1 MKNVISAEL
10 YRARNSKLIWA
21 ASLFFILSTFY
32 LYSVYDHPVFDAFA
46 GAEFFVL
53 PTIMSDT
60 FPFAAAI
67 VTAYLCCGNF
77 AEGTIRNILSR
88 GVGKREYYF
97 SGLFSELG
105 LISVFWG
112 LSVAVHMICRTI
124 RPAGNGW
131 QHIDLFGWKLLILF
145 VSAWVQMLACTAFF
159 HMVSYFIK
167 KQILS
172 VVVCTLLVLVLAFFN
187 MAADFYQI
195 ASLNVLMKYV
205 PAWVLGN
212 MFRYA
217 IYDQILTFDFLQ
229 YIISGIFL
237 TVLCSGIGFLKF
249 YYADTDN

>member
-1 MKNVISAEL
+1 MMKNVISAEF

-145 VSAWVQMLACTAFF
+145 VSAWV
-159 HMVSYFIK
+159 
-167 KQILS
+167 
-172 VVVCTLLVLVLAFFN
+172 
-187 MAADFYQI
+187 
-195 ASLNVLMKYV
+195 
-205 PAWVLGN
+205 LGN

-237 TVLCSGIGFLKF
+237 TLLCSGIGFLKF